1 MLLVGDGPLE
11 RELKALATEKGIND
25 KVEFLGHRQ
34 DVKQLFASSHVNLLT
49 SHSEG
54 FPLVLLEAAN
64 QRVPSI
70 VTRAGEIEPL
80 IADETYGWIVPT
92 GDGKAL
98 ASALE
103 EAYDKWKTGELSVM
117 GKHIYE
123 HATMNFSLQKLY
135 EDTKETYKQL
145 IAKNF

>member
-1 MLLVGDGPLE
+1 MLVGDGPLE
-11 RELKALATEKGIND
+11 ENLKSLATEKGINN

-80 IADETYGWIVPT
+80 IVDETYGWIVPT
-92 GDGKAL
+92 DDGRAL
-98 ASALE
+98 ALALE
-103 EAYDKWKTGELSVM
+103 EAYDK
-117 GKHIYE
+117 
-123 HATMNFSLQKLY
+123 
-135 EDTKETYKQL
+135 
-145 IAKNF
+145 

>member
-1 MLLVGDGPLE
+1 M
-11 RELKALATEKGIND
+11 
-25 KVEFLGHRQ
+25 
-34 DVKQLFASSHVNLLT
+34 NLLT

-80 IADETYGWIVPT
+80 IVDETYGWIVPT
-92 GDGKAL
+92 DDGRAL
-98 ASALE
+98 ALALE
-103 EAYDKWKTGELSVM
+103 EAYDKWKTGELVAM

-123 HATMNFSLQKLY
+123 HAIMNFSLQKLY

-145 IAKNF
+145 IAKNL